1 MTTTQSNV
9 NVNAVKANA
18 VANEAVKNQQQQ
30 PQSGSTNKTVPKVV
44 NNAQK
49 KTTNIKAASIK
60 ARRTKAQA
68 EKDNLVKAVDA
79 NLSTGRNFYAVKE
92 NAKGQ
97 EIHYAFETVQERN
110 NWLNRNEGA
119 QIASA
124 LSVYRKLN
132 RNSDEIIATN
142 RNRRVIKVPFDS
154 MIDLSK
160 GQRVLIK

>member
-9 NVNAVKANA
+9 TVDTAKANA
-18 VANEAVKNQQQQ
+18 VANEAVKDKNTTT
-30 PQSGSTNKTVPKVV
+30 PRVA
-44 NNAQK
+44 NNSQK
-49 KTTNIKAASIK
+49 KTTLKAADVK
-60 ARRTKAQA
+60 ARRAKASKA
-68 EKDNLVKAVDA
+68 AKTSTDNANLVKAIDA

-92 NAKGQ
+92 NSRGQ

-110 NWLNRNEGA
+110 NWINRNEGA
-119 QIASA
+119 QTASA

-132 RNSDEIIATN
+132 RSSNEIIATN
-142 RNRRVIKVPFDS
+142 RNHRVIKVPFDS

>member
-9 NVNAVKANA
+9 NVDTVKSNAV
-18 VANEAVKNQQQQ
+18 VNEAVKDKNTTT
-30 PQSGSTNKTVPKVV
+30 PRVV
-44 NNAQK
+44 NNTQK
-49 KTTNIKAASIK
+49 KTTLKAADVK
-60 ARRTKAQA
+60 ARRAKATKAQVDDA
-68 EKDNLVKAVDA
+68 NLVKAIDA

-92 NAKGQ
+92 NSRGQ

-110 NWLNRNEGA
+110 NWINRNEGA
-119 QIASA
+119 QTASA

-132 RNSDEIIATN
+132 RSSDEIIATN

>member
-9 NVNAVKANA
+9 NVDTVKSNAL
-18 VANEAVKNQQQQ
+18 ANEAVKDKNTTT
-30 PQSGSTNKTVPKVV
+30 PRVV
-44 NNAQK
+44 NNTQK
-49 KTTNIKAASIK
+49 KTTLKAADVK
-60 ARRTKAQA
+60 ARRAKAQA
-68 EKDNLVKAVDA
+68 DDANLVKAIDA

-92 NAKGQ
+92 NSRGQ

-110 NWLNRNEGA
+110 NWINRNEGA
-119 QIASA
+119 QTASA

-132 RNSDEIIATN
+132 RSSDEIIATN

>member
-9 NVNAVKANA
+9 NVDTVKSNA
-18 VANEAVKNQQQQ
+18 VANEAVKDKNTTT
-30 PQSGSTNKTVPKVV
+30 PRVV
-44 NNAQK
+44 NNTQK
-49 KTTNIKAASIK
+49 KTTLKAADVK
-60 ARRTKAQA
+60 ARRAKATKAQA
-68 EKDNLVKAVDA
+68 DDANLVKAIDA

-92 NAKGQ
+92 NSRGQ

-110 NWLNRNEGA
+110 NWINRNEGA
-119 QIASA
+119 QTASA

-132 RNSDEIIATN
+132 RSSDEIIATN

>member
-9 NVNAVKANA
+9 NVDTVKSNA
-18 VANEAVKNQQQQ
+18 VANEAVKDKNTTT
-30 PQSGSTNKTVPKVV
+30 PRVV

-49 KTTNIKAASIK
+49 KTVLKAADVK
-60 ARRTKAQA
+60 ARRAKATKAQA
-68 EKDNLVKAVDA
+68 DDANLVKAIDA

-92 NAKGQ
+92 NSRGQ

-110 NWLNRNEGA
+110 NWINRNEGA
-119 QIASA
+119 QTASA

-132 RNSDEIIATN
+132 RSSDEIIATN